1 MLLDFDGTFL
11 VILISFLI
19 FAFVMHKVFYLPV
32 RKVIQERE
40 EYIGFNFEE
49 AKKTTV
55 NAEKFI
61 DEYNQK
67 IHSAK
72 LSGQKALDD
81 YVNAGK
87 KEKNKI
93 VIEATKKAEQE
104 INTAKEL
111 LTNEKNNA
119 IESLKAD
126 VVPLAQQ
133 IVSKVLNAEVSI
145 SGVNHDKVN
154 KLLKG

>member
-19 FAFVMHKVFYLPV
+19 FAFVMHKIFYLPM

-49 AKKTTV
+49 AKKTTE

-67 IHSAK
+67 IKAARF
-72 LSGQKALDD
+72 SGQKALDD
-81 YVNAGK
+81 YINDGK

-93 VIEATKKAEQE
+93 VIQANQKAEQE
-104 INTAKEL
+104 IKAAKESL
-111 LTNEKNNA
+111 INEKNNA
-119 IESLKAD
+119 IETLKED
-126 VVPLAQQ
+126 VIPLAQQ
-133 IVSKVLNAEVSI
+133 IVSKVLNTQVSI
-145 SGVNHDKVN
+145 SGVDHDKIN